1 MIRLGLLL
9 ATVSL
14 LPLTA
19 AAPAKADQPPPTPLP
34 MPPAVPLPKDVPYF
48 GTISLAVDATDLARH
63 IMSVHEVIPVTSAG
77 DLTLHYPQWIPGD
90 HGPTG
95 PIELL
100 AGLAAH
106 AGGTLLDWRRDAVDM
121 YAFHV
126 PVPAGATSVSVD
138 FQFLSPATEDQGR
151 VVMTPAMLDL
161 QWSTVALYPAGYFT
175 RDIQVA
181 PSLRLPPGWR
191 FATALSATGAPDPAG
206 GRVQFAPVPF
216 STLLDSPLYAG
227 RYFERLDLDPGG
239 KVPVHL
245 DIVADKPSEL
255 VVTPAQLAAHR
266 AIVQQAYRLYGS
278 HHYDHYDFLLAL
290 SDELTGE
297 GLEHHRSSENATDGN
312 YFTEWDKTADG
323 RDLLAHEYTH
333 SWNGKYLRPADL
345 WSPDF
350 NSLPERDSLL
360 WVYEGMTQ
368 YWGQVLAARS
378 KLWTRD
384 QALDTLAYEAAYM
397 QGEVGRAWRPLE
409 DTTNSPIFV
418 RRRDIPW
425 PDWQRGEDYYLE
437 GVLLWLD
444 ADTLI
449 RARSHGSKSLDDVAR
464 GLFSTNDGSFVTSTY
479 RFDDVVHALDAVLS
493 YDWAGFLHARLDRRG
508 GPTPLDGLA
517 RGGYRLVMTDRKSP
531 LFESFEQERKLR
543 DFSFSIGLMLK
554 GAKIVAVAWNGPAYK
569 AGLIE
574 GDTIAGIGGS
584 TFQDADDLADAI
596 TQARRTGA
604 PIQLLVTSG
613 RHYRSVQVEDRTGLR
628 YPHLVRTGAGDAGA
642 GASLDA
648 ILAAKR

>member
-1 MIRLGLLL
+1 MTRLALLL
-9 ATVSL
+9 ATASL
-14 LPLTA
+14 VTLPAMA
-19 AAPAKADQPPPTPLP
+19 AQLPPTPSP
-34 MPPAVPLPKDVPYF
+34 MPPAVPPPRDTPYP
-48 GTISLAVDATDLARH
+48 GTIGLAVDATDLAHH
-63 IMSVHEVIPVTSAG
+63 IMSVHETIPVAGPG
-77 DLTLHYPQWIPGD
+77 DLVLHYPQWIPGA

-100 AGLAAH
+100 AGLVAR
-106 AGGTLLDWRRDAVDM
+106 AGTATLDWRRDPVDM

-126 PVPAGATSVSVD
+126 PVPAGASSIGVD
-138 FQFLSPATEDQGR
+138 FQFLSPAIEAQGR

-161 QWSTVALYPAGYFT
+161 QWNAVALYPAGYFT

-181 PSLRLPPGWR
+181 PSVRLPAGWH
-191 FATALSATGAPDPAG
+191 FATALDAG
-206 GRVQFAPVPF
+206 GASGNNAADADGRVGFATLPF

-255 VVTPAQLAAHR
+255 KVSPEQLAGHR

-290 SDELTGE
+290 SDEMTGE

-312 YFTEWDKTADG
+312 YFTAWDKTADG
-323 RDLLAHEYTH
+323 RDLLAHEFTH
-333 SWNGKYLRPADL
+333 SWNGKYFRPADL

-350 NSLPERDSLL
+350 NGVPERDSLL

-368 YWGQVLAARS
+368 YWGQVLTARA
-378 KLWTRD
+378 KLWTRE
-384 QALDTLAYEAAYM
+384 QALDTLAYESAMM
-397 QGEVGRAWRPLE
+397 QGEVGRSWRPLE

-418 RRRDIPW
+418 RRRDLPW

-437 GVLLWLD
+437 GALLWLD

-449 RARSHGSKSLDDVAR
+449 RARSHGTKSLDDVAR
-464 GLFSTNDGSFVTSTY
+464 GLFSTDDGSFVTRTY
-479 RFDDVVHALDAVLS
+479 RFDDIVQVLNRVTP

-508 GPTPLDGLA
+508 GPAPLDGLA
-517 RGGYRLVMTDRKSP
+517 RGGYRLVMTDQKSP
-531 LFESFEQERKLR
+531 LFESFERERKIR
-543 DFSFSIGLMLK
+543 DFSFSIGLVLK
-554 GAKIVAVAWNGPAYK
+554 DAKVVEVAWNSPAYK

-574 GDTIAGIGGS
+574 GDSIEGVDGTK
-584 TFQDADDLADAI
+584 FQDADDLADAI
-596 TQARRTGA
+596 AGARDSGP

-613 RHYRSVQVEDRTGLR
+613 RHYRTVQVEDHTGLR
-628 YPHLVRTGAGDAGA
+628 YPHLVRSNNSS
-642 GASLDA
+642 ASLDA
-648 ILAAKR
+648 ILSPKG

>member
-1 MIRLGLLL
+1 MIRLASLL
-9 ATVSL
+9 ATLSL
-14 LPLTA
+14 LSLA
-19 AAPAKADQPPPTPLP
+19 ALPAKADQPPPAPLP
-34 MPPAVPLPKDVPYF
+34 MPPAVPLPRDVPYP
-48 GTISLAVDATDLARH
+48 GAITLAVDATDLAHH
-63 IMSVHEVIPVTSAG
+63 IMSVHETIPVARAG
-77 DLTLHYPQWIPGD
+77 DLILHYPQWIPGA

-106 AGGTLLDWRRDAVDM
+106 AGGALLDWRRDAVDM

-126 PVPAGATSVSVD
+126 PVPAGAASISVD
-138 FQFLSPATEDQGR
+138 FQFLSPAIENQGR

-161 QWSTVALYPAGYFT
+161 QWNIVALYPAGYFA

-181 PSLRLPPGWR
+181 PSLRLPSGWQ
-191 FATALSATGAPDPAG
+191 FATALAATGAADPAT

-245 DIVADKPSEL
+245 DIVADRPSEL
-255 VVTPAQLAAHR
+255 AVTPAQLAAHR

-290 SDELTGE
+290 SDELTDE
-297 GLEHHRSSENATDGN
+297 GLEHHRSSENATAGN
-312 YFTEWDKTADG
+312 YFSEWDKTADG
-323 RDLLAHEYTH
+323 RDLLTHEYTH

-360 WVYEGMTQ
+360 WVYEGMTE
-368 YWGQVLAARS
+368 YWGQVLAARAR
-378 KLWTRD
+378 LWSRD
-384 QALDTLAYEAAYM
+384 QALDMLAVEAALM
-397 QGEVGRAWRPLE
+397 RAEVGRAWRPLE
-409 DTTNSPIFV
+409 DTTNSAIFV
-418 RRRDIPW
+418 RRRGLPW

-449 RARSHGSKSLDDVAR
+449 RARSHGARSLDDVAR

-479 RFDDVVHALDAVLS
+479 RFDDVVHALNAVLP

-508 GPTPLDGLA
+508 GSAPLDGLT
-517 RGGYRLVMTDRKSP
+517 RGGYRLVMTDKKSP
-531 LFESFEQERKLR
+531 LFESFEQGRKIR
-543 DFSFSIGLMLK
+543 DFSFSIGLVLK
-554 GAKIVAVAWNGPAYK
+554 DAKIASVAWNSPAYK

-574 GDTIAGIGGS
+574 GDTLAGIDGS
-584 TFQDADDLADAI
+584 SFQGADDLADAI
-596 TQARRTGA
+596 TQARQTGA

-613 RHYRSVQVEDRTGLR
+613 RRYRAVQVEDRTGLQ
-628 YPHLVRTGAGDAGA
+628 YPHLVRAGG
-642 GASLDA
+642 GQASLDT
-648 ILAAKR
+648 ILAAKP